1 MATRSSIRS
10 SKAVPAASAAPAAP
24 APAAART
31 QRTDG
36 NTTRLHILET
46 AGQLFA
52 ERGFAES
59 TSKEICTR
67 AGTNMAA
74 VNYHFGS
81 RDGLYEAVLVEAH
94 RQLVSIDELVG
105 LASAPT
111 DPRLKLRALLTHL
124 IEMGGQPKAPWG
136 FRVVLR
142 EALSPS
148 PAMPVMIRQAV
159 LPKAKLL
166 RGLIGAI
173 MGLPEDHPSVQRSLL
188 FTVLPC
194 IVLMVAPK
202 DLGNKVLPAVK
213 DTGALADDL
222 MRYVLA
228 GLEAVAAQARPAAPA
243 GAPAAKAGKRR

>member
-1 MATRSSIRS
+1 MATRSSRTPS
-10 SKAVPAASAAPAAP
+10 SSSSS
-24 APAAART
+24 AAARAPDAARS

-36 NTTRLHILET
+36 STTRLHILET
-46 AGQLFA
+46 AGRLFA

-94 RQLVSIDELVG
+94 RQLVSLDELAS
-105 LASAPT
+105 LAGAQA
-111 DPRLKLRALLTHL
+111 DPREKLRALLAHL
-124 IEMGGQPKAPWG
+124 IAAGGRPEAPWG

-148 PAMPVMIRQAV
+148 PALPVMIRQAV
-159 LPKAKLL
+159 QPKARLI
-166 RGLIGAI
+166 RGLIGDI
-173 MGLPEDHPSVQRSLL
+173 VGLPEDHPSVQRALL

-202 DLGNKVLPAVK
+202 DLGNKVLPALK
-213 DTGALADDL
+213 DADGLADDL
-222 MRYVLA
+222 MRYVFA
-228 GLEAVAAQARPAAPA
+228 GLDALAKQAAGPAPA
-243 GAPAAKAGKRR
+243 TAGKRR

>member
-1 MATRSSIRS
+1 MATSSS
-10 SKAVPAASAAPAAP
+10 TSPARA
-24 APAAART
+24 

-52 ERGFAES
+52 ERGFAEA

-74 VNYHFGS
+74 INYHFNG
-81 RDGLYEAVLVEAH
+81 RDGLYEAVLIEAH
-94 RQLVSIDELVG
+94 RQVVSIDELAS
-105 LASAPT
+105 LASASS
-111 DPRLKLRALLTHL
+111 DPRFKLRAFLTHL
-124 IEMGGQPKAPWG
+124 IEMGSQPKAPWG

-148 PAMPVMIRQAV
+148 PALPMMIKRAV

-166 RGLIGAI
+166 RGLLGAI
-173 MGLPEDHPSVQRSLL
+173 VGLPDDHPAVQRALL

-194 IVLMVAPK
+194 IVMMVAPK
-202 DLGNKVLPAVK
+202 DLGNKVLPALK
-213 DTGALADDL
+213 DTHALADDL
-222 MRYVLA
+222 MRYVFA
-228 GLEAVAAQARPAAPA
+228 GLDAVAKEAKAAEAPA
-243 GAPAAKAGKRR
+243 TTGKRR

>member
-1 MATRSSIRS
+1 MAISSS
-10 SKAVPAASAAPAAP
+10 STSV
-24 APAAART
+24 RT

-52 ERGFAES
+52 ERGFADA

-74 VNYHFGS
+74 INYHFNG
-81 RDGLYEAVLVEAH
+81 RDGLYEAVLIEAH
-94 RQLVSIDELVG
+94 RQVVSIDELAS
-105 LASAPT
+105 LASASS
-111 DPRLKLRALLTHL
+111 DPRLKLRAFLTHL
-124 IEMGGQPKAPWG
+124 IEMGSQPKAPWG

-148 PAMPVMIRQAV
+148 PALPMMIKRAV

-166 RGLIGAI
+166 RGLLGAI
-173 MGLPEDHPSVQRSLL
+173 VGLPDDHPAVQRALL

-194 IVLMVAPK
+194 IVMMVAPK
-202 DLGNKVLPAVK
+202 DLGNKVLPALK
-213 DTGALADDL
+213 DTQALADDL

-228 GLEAVAAQARPAAPA
+228 GLDAVAKEAKASEPAEPAESVAAP
-243 GAPAAKAGKRR
+243 AKAGKRR

>member
-1 MATRSSIRS
+1 MATRSSS
-10 SKAVPAASAAPAAP
+10 PPARA
-24 APAAART
+24 

-52 ERGFAES
+52 ERGFAEA

-74 VNYHFGS
+74 INYHFNG
-81 RDGLYEAVLVEAH
+81 RDGLYEAVLIEAH
-94 RQLVSIDELVG
+94 RQLVSVDELVS
-105 LASAPT
+105 LASVPT
-111 DPRLKLRALLTHL
+111 DPRLKLRAFLTHL
-124 IEMGGQPKAPWG
+124 VELGSQPKAPWG

-148 PAMPVMIRQAV
+148 PAMPVMIKRAV

-166 RGLIGAI
+166 RGLIGGI
-173 MGLPEDHPSVQRSLL
+173 MALPDDHPSVQRALL

-194 IVLMVAPK
+194 IVMMVAPK
-202 DLGNKVLPAVK
+202 DLGNKVLPALK
-213 DTGALADDL
+213 DTKALADDL

-228 GLEAVAAQARPAAPA
+228 GVDAVAKEAKAAAP
-243 GAPAAKAGKRR
+243 PATAGKRR

>member
-1 MATRSSIRS
+1 MATRSSS
-10 SKAVPAASAAPAAP
+10 SSPRALREPSV
-24 APAAART
+24 RT

-74 VNYHFGS
+74 INYHFNG
-81 RDGLYEAVLVEAH
+81 RDGLYEAVLIEAH
-94 RQLVSIDELVG
+94 RQLVSVDELVS
-105 LASAPT
+105 LASVPT
-111 DPRLKLRALLTHL
+111 DPRLKLRAFLTHL
-124 IEMGGQPKAPWG
+124 IELGGQPKAPWG

-166 RGLIGAI
+166 RGLIGGI
-173 MGLPEDHPSVQRSLL
+173 MGLADDHPSVQRALL

-194 IVLMVAPK
+194 IVMMVAPK

-213 DTGALADDL
+213 DTQALADDL
-222 MRYVLA
+222 MRYVFA
-228 GLEAVAAQARPAAPA
+228 GLDAVAKEAKAS
-243 GAPAAKAGKRR
+243 APAAKAGKRR

>member
-1 MATRSSIRS
+1 MAISTPSS
-10 SKAVPAASAAPAAP
+10 P
-24 APAAART
+24 ART

-52 ERGFAES
+52 ERGFADA

-74 VNYHFGS
+74 INYHFNG
-81 RDGLYEAVLVEAH
+81 RDGLYEAVLIEAH
-94 RQLVSIDELVG
+94 RQVVSIDELAS
-105 LASAPT
+105 LASASS
-111 DPRLKLRALLTHL
+111 DPRLKLRAFLTHL
-124 IEMGGQPKAPWG
+124 IEMGSQPRAPWG

-148 PAMPVMIRQAV
+148 PALPMMIKRAV

-166 RGLIGAI
+166 RGLLGAI
-173 MGLPEDHPSVQRSLL
+173 VGLPDDHPAVQRALL

-194 IVLMVAPK
+194 IVMMVAPK
-202 DLGNKVLPAVK
+202 DLSNKVLPALK
-213 DTGALADDL
+213 DTQALADDL
-222 MRYVLA
+222 MRYVFA
-228 GLEAVAAQARPAAPA
+228 GLDAVAKEAKVAEPVAAPA
-243 GAPAAKAGKRR
+243 TAGKRR

>member
-1 MATRSSIRS
+1 MATSSS
-10 SKAVPAASAAPAAP
+10 STPS
-24 APAAART
+24 RT

-52 ERGFAES
+52 ERGFADA

-74 VNYHFGS
+74 INYHFNG
-81 RDGLYEAVLVEAH
+81 RDGLYEAVLIEAH
-94 RQLVSIDELVG
+94 RQVVSIDELAS
-105 LASAPT
+105 LASESS
-111 DPRLKLRALLTHL
+111 DPRLKLRAFLTHL

-148 PAMPVMIRQAV
+148 PALPMMIKRAV

-166 RGLIGAI
+166 RGLLGAI
-173 MGLPEDHPSVQRSLL
+173 VGLPDDHPAVQRALL

-194 IVLMVAPK
+194 IVMMVAPK
-202 DLGNKVLPAVK
+202 DLGNKVLPALK
-213 DTGALADDL
+213 DTQALADDL

-228 GLEAVAAQARPAAPA
+228 GLDAVAKEAKAAKAAAAPA
-243 GAPAAKAGKRR
+243 TAGKRR

>member
-1 MATRSSIRS
+1 MATSSS
-10 SKAVPAASAAPAAP
+10 STSV
-24 APAAART
+24 RT

-52 ERGFAES
+52 ERGFADA

-74 VNYHFGS
+74 INYHFNG
-81 RDGLYEAVLVEAH
+81 RDGLYEAVLIEAH
-94 RQLVSIDELVG
+94 RQVVSIDELAS
-105 LASAPT
+105 LASASS
-111 DPRLKLRALLTHL
+111 DPRLKLRAFLTHL
-124 IEMGGQPKAPWG
+124 IEMGSQPKAPWG

-148 PAMPVMIRQAV
+148 PALPMMIKRAV

-166 RGLIGAI
+166 RGLLGAI
-173 MGLPEDHPSVQRSLL
+173 VGLPDDHPAVQRALL

-194 IVLMVAPK
+194 IVMMVAPK
-202 DLGNKVLPAVK
+202 DLGNKVLPALK
-213 DTGALADDL
+213 DTQALADDL

-228 GLEAVAAQARPAAPA
+228 GLDAVAKEAKAAEPAEPAA
-243 GAPAAKAGKRR
+243 APAKAGKRR

>member
-1 MATRSSIRS
+1 MATRASSTS
-10 SKAVPAASAAPAAP
+10 SHATPRTPRQPAV
-24 APAAART
+24 RT

-81 RDGLYEAVLVEAH
+81 RDGLYEAVLIEAH
-94 RQLVSIDELVG
+94 RQLVSVDELVS
-105 LASAPT
+105 LASLAG
-111 DPRLKLRALLTHL
+111 DPRLKLRAFLTHL
-124 IEMGGQPKAPWG
+124 IELGSQPKAPWG

-148 PAMPVMIRQAV
+148 PAMPVMIRRAV
-159 LPKAKLL
+159 LPKARLL
-166 RGLIGAI
+166 RGLIGGI
-173 MGLPEDHPSVQRSLL
+173 MGLPDDHPSVQRALL
-188 FTVLPC
+188 FAVLPC
-194 IVLMVAPK
+194 IVMMVAPK
-202 DLGNKVLPAVK
+202 DLGNKVLPALK
-213 DTGALADDL
+213 DAGALAEDL

-228 GLEAVAAQARPAAPA
+228 GLDAVAKEAKG
-243 GAPAAKAGKRR
+243 GAPATAGKRR

>member
-1 MATRSSIRS
+1 MATRSSS
-10 SKAVPAASAAPAAP
+10 PPARA
-24 APAAART
+24 

-52 ERGFAES
+52 ERGFAEA

-74 VNYHFGS
+74 INYHFNG
-81 RDGLYEAVLVEAH
+81 RDGLYEAVLIEAH
-94 RQLVSIDELVG
+94 RQLVSVDELVS
-105 LASAPT
+105 LASVPT
-111 DPRLKLRALLTHL
+111 DPRLKLRAFLTHL
-124 IEMGGQPKAPWG
+124 VELGSQPKAPWG

-148 PAMPVMIRQAV
+148 PAMPVMIKRAV

-166 RGLIGAI
+166 RGLIGGI
-173 MGLPEDHPSVQRSLL
+173 MALPDDHPSVQRALL

-194 IVLMVAPK
+194 IVMMVAPK
-202 DLGNKVLPAVK
+202 DLGNKVLPALK
-213 DTGALADDL
+213 DTKALADDL

-228 GLEAVAAQARPAAPA
+228 GLDAVAKEAKAAAP
-243 GAPAAKAGKRR
+243 PATAGKRR

>member
-1 MATRSSIRS
+1 MATRSSNS
-10 SKAVPAASAAPAAP
+10 SP
-24 APAAART
+24 ART

-74 VNYHFGS
+74 INYHFNG
-81 RDGLYEAVLVEAH
+81 RDGLYEAVLIEAH
-94 RQLVSIDELVG
+94 RQLVSIDELVS
-105 LASAPT
+105 LASAQT
-111 DPRLKLRALLTHL
+111 DPRLKLRAFLTHMVEL
-124 IEMGGQPKAPWG
+124 GSQPTAPWG

-148 PAMPVMIRQAV
+148 PALPVMIKRAV

-166 RGLIGAI
+166 RGLIGEI
-173 MGLPEDHPSVQRSLL
+173 MALPDDHPTVQRALM

-194 IVLMVAPK
+194 IVMMVAPK
-202 DLGNKVLPAVK
+202 DLGNKVLPAIK
-213 DTGALADDL
+213 DTEALADDL
-222 MRYVLA
+222 MRYVFA
-228 GLEAVAAQARPAAPA
+228 GIDALMKGAKAS
-243 GAPAAKAGKRR
+243 APAASKAGKRR